1 MNVPATFGKI
11 VSNARKAKE
20 INQKQ
25 LAERIKREDGEPIS
39 PQYLNDIEHD
49 RRSPSTEVILQI
61 AELLELDAD
70 YLHFLAKKWPE
81 DLASSSANQEDV
93 RNLMIAFR
101 KKINR

>member
-1 MNVPATFGKI
+1 MNATATFGTLISKT
-11 VSNARKAKE
+11 RKSRE

-25 LAERIKREDGEPIS
+25 LAELIRREDGEPIS

-61 AELLELDAD
+61 AAILSLDAD

-81 DLASSSANQEDV
+81 DLTTGTVRPEDV
-93 RNLMIAFR
+93 QKLMVAFR
-101 KKINR
+101 KTIAR

>member
-1 MNVPATFGKI
+1 MNVPATFGRA

-25 LAERIKREDGEPIS
+25 LAEAIKREDGEPIS

-49 RRSPSTEVILQI
+49 RRIPASEVIKQI

-70 YLHFLAKKWPE
+70 YLHFLAKKWPD
-81 DLASSSANQEDV
+81 DLAASAAKPEDV
-93 RNLMIAFR
+93 RKLMVAFR
-101 KKINR
+101 KTIVK